1 MAQTI
6 IYILFSLPALTIIIA
21 SILLAIRGKGAPR
34 IRYPM
39 INMMLVVASSML
51 FYAQYYNPYLAARY
65 SWGFDFLYCLITPFC
80 APAYYLFVNC
90 LTDIKRRPV
99 TNVLV
104 FLPSVIFA
112 VLLVS
117 AQLLMDGSER
127 HAYICNEILGQNIQI
142 ESSVA
147 YTWMVM
153 IAKKLFSVFMPAQ
166 GVIVMVYG
174 EFRLNTYLRM
184 LENFTPSN
192 QSDKKIKIRGIHV
205 LTILVILTGMIMSL
219 IPVYE
224 STNHIP
230 LVAIA
235 VAGQVILVSLI
246 VHNVMQLEY
255 SAEEMHGRVENPGYL
270 VESEPLAQSPVQ
282 PPVIKHQSDPV
293 SKEPLINEEAV
304 PVTLIERIDN
314 AMQKDSLFLKSDLSL
329 VSLCELIGTNR
340 TYASKAIKDA
350 KGCNFSDY
358 VNRFRLDYAIQLMK
372 KTPKDEIVVQNIA
385 MQCGCGSIQSF
396 YRYFKLFYNLTHTQW
411 IELNK

>member
-184 LENFTPSN
+184 L
-192 QSDKKIKIRGIHV
+192 
-205 LTILVILTGMIMSL
+205 
-219 IPVYE
+219 
-224 STNHIP
+224 
-230 LVAIA
+230 
-235 VAGQVILVSLI
+235 
-246 VHNVMQLEY
+246 
-255 SAEEMHGRVENPGYL
+255 
-270 VESEPLAQSPVQ
+270 
-282 PPVIKHQSDPV
+282 
-293 SKEPLINEEAV
+293 
-304 PVTLIERIDN
+304 
-314 AMQKDSLFLKSDLSL
+314 
-329 VSLCELIGTNR
+329 
-340 TYASKAIKDA
+340 
-350 KGCNFSDY
+350 
-358 VNRFRLDYAIQLMK
+358 
-372 KTPKDEIVVQNIA
+372 
-385 MQCGCGSIQSF
+385 
-396 YRYFKLFYNLTHTQW
+396 
-411 IELNK
+411 

>member
-1 MAQTI
+1 
-6 IYILFSLPALTIIIA
+6 
-21 SILLAIRGKGAPR
+21 
-34 IRYPM
+34 
-39 INMMLVVASSML
+39 
-51 FYAQYYNPYLAARY
+51 
-65 SWGFDFLYCLITPFC
+65 
-80 APAYYLFVNC
+80 
-90 LTDIKRRPV
+90 
-99 TNVLV
+99 
-104 FLPSVIFA
+104 
-112 VLLVS
+112 
-117 AQLLMDGSER
+117 MDGSER

-153 IAKKLFSVFMPAQ
+153 IAKKLFSVFMAAQ

-205 LTILVILTGMIMSL
+205 LTILVILTGMIMSS

-304 PVTLIERIDN
+304 PITLIERIDN

-396 YRYFKLFYNLTHTQW
+396 YRYFKLFYNLTPTQW

>member
-1 MAQTI
+1 MAQTV
-6 IYILFSLPALTIIIA
+6 IYILFSLPGLAIVIA
-21 SILLAIRGKGAPR
+21 SILLAIRGKGASR

-39 INMMLVVASSML
+39 INLMVVVALSML

-65 SWGFDFLYCLITPFC
+65 SWGFDFLYCFITPFC

-90 LTDIKRRPV
+90 LTDIKRRPAI
-99 TNVLV
+99 NVLV

-112 VLLVS
+112 VLLIS
-117 AQLLMDGSER
+117 AQLLMDGAER

-153 IAKKLFSVFMPAQ
+153 IGKKLFSVFMPAQ
-166 GVIVMVYG
+166 GIIVMIYG
-174 EFRLNTYLRM
+174 EFRLNAYLIM
-184 LENFTPSN
+184 LEKFTSAN
-192 QSDKKIKIRGIHV
+192 QFDEKIKIRGIHV
-205 LTILVILTGMIMSL
+205 LTILVILTGMIMSS

-224 STNHIP
+224 STDHIP

-235 VAGQVILVSLI
+235 VTGQVILVSLI

-255 SAEEMHGRVENPGYL
+255 SAEEMHDMVENPDYR
-270 VESEPLAQSPVQ
+270 VESEPLVQSSVQ
-282 PPVIKHQSDPV
+282 YPDVKDQSDMV
-293 SKEPLINEEAV
+293 GKEPLINEEVV
-304 PVTLIERIDN
+304 PATLIERIDN

-396 YRYFKLFYNLTHTQW
+396 YRYFKLFYNLTPTQW